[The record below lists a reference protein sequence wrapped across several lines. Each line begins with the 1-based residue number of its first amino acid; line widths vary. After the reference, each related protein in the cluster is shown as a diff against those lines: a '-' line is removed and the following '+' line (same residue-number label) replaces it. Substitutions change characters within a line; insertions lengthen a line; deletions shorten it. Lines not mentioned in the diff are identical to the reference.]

1 VRRTARVSTLP
12 IQLRAQVVSLRKTG
26 MNVMDICARLGIE
39 KSSER
44 NAVSQLCA
52 DPALRRFQVGIESGP
67 HSSPHKIRTGNWA

>member
-1 VRRTARVSTLP
+1 MRRTARVSPLP

-52 DPALRRFQVGIESGP
+52 DPSLRRFQVGIESGP
-67 HSSPHKIRTGNWA
+67 HSSPHRIRTGNWA